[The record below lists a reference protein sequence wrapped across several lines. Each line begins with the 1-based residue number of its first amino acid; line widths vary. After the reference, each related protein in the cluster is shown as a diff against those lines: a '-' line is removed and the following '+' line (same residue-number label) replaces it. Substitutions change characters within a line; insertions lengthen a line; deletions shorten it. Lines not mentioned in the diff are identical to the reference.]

1 MTAAPLWRERSVLV
15 TGCAG
20 FLGAWLVEAL
30 LARESRVV
38 GLVRRATPES
48 RLFWERLAEK
58 VVVVQ
63 GDVRDLA
70 PLERVVGEY
79 GIRTVFHLAAQ
90 SIVETGREIPVATLE
105 SNVQG
110 TWNVLEACRRVGRVE
125 QVLIAS
131 SEKASERAGRL
142 VGVEGE
148 VLAGLTPYEASK
160 GAAELIARSYWHTY
174 GLPMAVVR
182 CANLF
187 GGGDLN
193 FTRIVPGTIRA
204 GLRGEPPVIRSD
216 GTPLGDYLYVEDGA
230 MAFLRVAEAM
240 AADPSVSGTVF
251 NFSYDQQT
259 RVLDLVRRIL
269 ALLGRADLVPVVLNT
284 TRSVV
289 TTTHA
294 GSDDARRRL
303 GWRPA
308 VGMDEAILR
317 TIAWYRRHFGAT

>member
-1 MTAAPLWRERSVLV
+1 
-15 TGCAG
+15 
-20 FLGAWLVEAL
+20 
-30 LARESRVV
+30 
-38 GLVRRATPES
+38 
-48 RLFWERLAEK
+48 
-58 VVVVQ
+58 
-63 GDVRDLA
+63 
-70 PLERVVGEY
+70 
-79 GIRTVFHLAAQ
+79 
-90 SIVETGREIPVATLE
+90 
-105 SNVQG
+105 
-110 TWNVLEACRRVGRVE
+110 
-125 QVLIAS
+125 
-131 SEKASERAGRL
+131 
-142 VGVEGE
+142 
-148 VLAGLTPYEASK
+148 
-160 GAAELIARSYWHTY
+160 
-174 GLPMAVVR
+174 
-182 CANLF
+182 
-187 GGGDLN
+187 
-193 FTRIVPGTIRA
+193 
-204 GLRGEPPVIRSD
+204 
-216 GTPLGDYLYVEDGA
+216 